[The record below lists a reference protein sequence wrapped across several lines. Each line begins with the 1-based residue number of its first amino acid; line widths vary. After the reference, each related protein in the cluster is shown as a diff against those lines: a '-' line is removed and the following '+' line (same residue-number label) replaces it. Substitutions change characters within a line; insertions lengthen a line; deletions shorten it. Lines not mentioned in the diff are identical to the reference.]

1 MALIVYIP
9 SENELER
16 RFLALL
22 EMAIP
27 DKRFEICHSIDELS
41 AKLEMPLFDV
51 KVAILFAVT
60 RKEITQI
67 LALGDWMADVKS
79 ILVLSDGDK
88 DTMAMAHKLRPRY
101 VTWVNSDP
109 IDLVTVARRMVD
121 LYDAPQGRRRKQQGM
136 SEQDVMI
143 GSHPMET

>member
-1 MALIVYIP
+1 MASIIYMS
-9 SENELER
+9 SENHLER

-41 AKLEMPLFDV
+41 VKLEMPLLNV
-51 KVAILFAVT
+51 RVAILFAVT
-60 RKEITQI
+60 RTEITQI
-67 LALGDWMADVKS
+67 LALGNWMADVKS
-79 ILVLSDGDK
+79 IFVLADEDK
-88 DTMAMAHKLRPRY
+88 EMMAMAHKLRPRY
-101 VTWVNSDP
+101 VTWVNSDL

-136 SEQDVMI
+136 SEHDVMI
-143 GSHPMET
+143 GSHGMEG

>member
-1 MALIVYIP
+1 MASIIYMS
-9 SENELER
+9 SENHLER

-41 AKLEMPLFDV
+41 VKLEMPLLNV
-51 KVAILFAVT
+51 RVAILFAVT
-60 RKEITQI
+60 RTEITQI
-67 LALGDWMADVKS
+67 LALGNWMADVKS
-79 ILVLSDGDK
+79 IFVLADEDK
-88 DTMAMAHKLRPRY
+88 EMMAMAHKLRPRY
-101 VTWVNSDP
+101 VTWVNSDL

-136 SEQDVMI
+136 SEHDVMI
-143 GSHPMET
+143 GSHGME

>member
-9 SENELER
+9 SENHLER

-41 AKLEMPLFDV
+41 VKLEMPLLNV
-51 KVAILFAVT
+51 RVAILFAVT
-60 RKEITQI
+60 RTEITQI

-79 ILVLSDGDK
+79 IVVLADEDK
-88 DTMAMAHKLRPRY
+88 EMMAMAHKLRPRY
-101 VTWVNSDP
+101 VTWVNSDL

-136 SEQDVMI
+136 SEHDVMI
-143 GSHPMET
+143 GSHGMEG